1 MNRRMFVVLAL
12 LVQHICCWAYPA
24 SSSVKYDFTVDDIF
38 YRINADKKSV
48 AVTYNNRGIDCSFH
62 SLPVSYSGEMS
73 ILGSVTYNDVTYPV
87 TRIDMCAFLWCEE
100 LTAVSIPNSV
110 TVIDRWAFEG
120 CNGLQDIVL
129 PSNL

>member
-1 MNRRMFVVLAL
+1 MFVVLAL
-12 LVQHICCWAYPA
+12 LVQQICCWAYPA

-48 AVTYNNRGIDCSFH
+48 AVTYNNRGKSYDFY
-62 SLPVSYSGEMS
+62 SLPASYSGEVS
-73 ILGSVTYNDVTYPV
+73 IPGFVTYNEVTYPV

-110 TVIDRWAFEG
+110 TVID
-120 CNGLQDIVL
+120 N
-129 PSNL
+129 